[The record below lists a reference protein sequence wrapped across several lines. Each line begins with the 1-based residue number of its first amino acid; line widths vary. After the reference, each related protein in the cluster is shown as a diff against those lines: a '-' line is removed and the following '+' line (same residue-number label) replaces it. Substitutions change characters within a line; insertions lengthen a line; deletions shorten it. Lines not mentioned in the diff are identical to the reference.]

1 MADSSESSEILD
13 PFEEL
18 EKKFKQ
24 ERKELQAKIQGLKKT
39 ATKGDKKKK
48 KEVQEEIANLE
59 ADLERRHKEEEDNLK
74 QNNSA
79 KKIES
84 KEELAKGD
92 ENVQE
97 NEENVPS
104 AARVSKAEKRRQKK
118 VAASK
123 ERDARIQEQEES
135 NLLGPRHKE
144 MLAIVE
150 KLKERGLAIHTIVA
164 DGNCLYSA
172 VEHQLKETD
181 SEHSALDYKMIR
193 KLTANYLRK
202 NQDEFLPFMSNPD
215 SGNPMSETEFEA
227 YCQKVEKTT
236 AWGGQIELRAI
247 SDSLKCP
254 IEVVQAAGPP
264 MTIGEQYRS
273 STKPL
278 IVTFHRF
285 LYRLG
290 EHYNSV
296 APYVED
302 DPEN

>member
-1 MADSSESSEILD
+1 MADNSEESEMLD
-13 PFEEL
+13 ALAEL

-24 ERKELQAKIQGLKKT
+24 ERKELQARIQGLKKS

-48 KEVQEEIANLE
+48 KEVQEEIVNLE

-74 QNNSA
+74 KNSA
-79 KKIES
+79 QKIET
-84 KEELAKGD
+84 EHDQGKGD
-92 ENVQE
+92 ENVLQ
-97 NEENVPS
+97 NSEENVPS
-104 AARVSKAEKRRQKK
+104 SARVSKAEKRRQKK

-123 ERDARIQEQEES
+123 DRDARILEQEDL

-144 MLAIVE
+144 MIAIVE
-150 KLKERGLAIHTIVA
+150 KLKKRGLAIHTIVA

-181 SEHSALDYKMIR
+181 SEHAMLDYKMIR
-193 KLTANYLRK
+193 KLTADYLR
-202 NQDEFLPFMSNPD
+202 NNRDEFLPFLSNQD
-215 SGNPMSETEFEA
+215 TGDAMSETEFDA

-254 IEVVQAAGPP
+254 IEVIQAVGPP
-264 MTIGEQYRS
+264 MTIGEPYLAS
-273 STKPL
+273 KKPL
-278 IVTFHRF
+278 IVTFHRY

-296 APYVED
+296 GPYVED
-302 DPEN
+302 EPEN